1 MTTARV
7 NLFETADSGIT
18 DMMEGPWKAIQVL
31 TLGAQ
36 ETTTLTTQGEEHCVF
51 TVDGSATVSEPDG
64 RSWKF
69 SKGDTVSLPLG
80 GECTI
85 TAGDDGFRYLI
96 ISMRVD

>member
-1 MTTARV
+1 MTDARV

-18 DMMEGPWKAIQVL
+18 DMMEGPWKSIQVL

-36 ETTTLTTQGEEHCVF
+36 EAANLTTQGEEHCVF

-64 RSWKF
+64 RSWQF

>member
-1 MTTARV
+1 MTDARV

-18 DMMEGPWKAIQVL
+18 DMMEGPWKSIQVL

-36 ETTTLTTQGEEHCVF
+36 ETANLTTQGEEHCVF

-64 RSWKF
+64 RSWQF

>member
-18 DMMEGPWKAIQVL
+18 DMMEGPWKSIQVL

-36 ETTTLTTQGEEHCVF
+36 ETASLTTQQEEHCVF

-64 RSWKF
+64 RSWQF